1 MNKILQFYDYDK
13 ALAYFKDQLLHIHQ
27 ANVKRSGFKVIA
39 KPVLLLTVLK
49 AIDDEAITVNRFDYD
64 QFEPRYTALF
74 RQYFMQARQ
83 ESLTPMFYPWY
94 FMSHDDFWHLSWQ
107 GRANPNRVALR
118 CLHPPQHYSRLLLRR
133 PVDPRQP
140 SYLPPPAHGVP
151 HQRENHCTSPCSRR
165 KYSCRVRPLAQ
176 DLAHDADGDIS
187 FRYRKWQISFL
198 RHDVTFIFCLFNNFH
213 QSLTLSCC
221 RKTCTFNIFSNAFD
235 KTTIAIR

>member
-1 MNKILQFYDYDK
+1 MATMNKILQFYDYDK

-107 GRANPNRVALR
+107 GRAPIQTESPSAAFIRR
-118 CLHPPQHYSRLLLRR
+118 TLLT
-133 PVDPRQP
+133 PTSPTTYGPRQP
-140 SYLPPPAHGVP
+140 SCLPPPAHGVP
-151 HQRENHCTSPCSRR
+151 DQRENHCTSPCSRR
-165 KYSCRVRPLAQ
+165 KHGCRVRPLAQ
-176 DLAHDADGDIS
+176 DFAHDADGNITSFVTVQVVDIE
-187 FRYRKWQISFL
+187 RTE
-198 RHDVTFIFCLFNNFH
+198 V
-213 QSLTLSCC
+213 SL
-221 RKTCTFNIFSNAFD
+221 
-235 KTTIAIR
+235 

>member
-1 MNKILQFYDYDK
+1 MNNILQFYDYDK

-107 GRANPNRVALR
+107 GRAPIQTESPSAAFIRRNTIHAYFSDDLWTLVSHPTYRHQLMEFLINEKIIAPLR
-118 CLHPPQHYSRLLLRR
+118 
-133 PVDPRQP
+133 
-140 SYLPPPAHGVP
+140 A
-151 HQRENHCTSPCSRR
+151 
-165 KYSCRVRPLAQ
+165 
-176 DLAHDADGDIS
+176 ADGSIAAES
-187 FRYRKWQISFL
+187 GP
-198 RHDVTFIFCLFNNFH
+198 
-213 QSLTLSCC
+213 SLKTLLMMLM
-221 RKTCTFNIFSNAFD
+221 
-235 KTTIAIR
+235 AI